1 MRSFGELLPDV
12 GRTVGDPAAIVDSV
26 YDFAT
31 QLLALN
37 KEFVHRLLE
46 VAEPAST
53 TPSTTGAKKTK
64 TAAE

>member
-1 MRSFGELLPDV
+1 MSG
-12 GRTVGDPAAIVDSV
+12 TVGDPAEIVDGV
-26 YDFAT
+26 YDFAA

-46 VAEPAST
+46 VSEPGST
-53 TPSTTGAKKTK
+53 TPSRTGAKKTK